1 MADRD
6 RKRQERRKR
15 KQRSNERREERAE
28 RSEER
33 NQAVRETLE
42 PLEPNERPGIVTAGA
57 VISAL
62 LALSVLGLYLSGEKV
77 GVFDAYG
84 NKTGEQQPSIL
95 AAIVPIG
102 VMGLMAWGMWNA
114 RYWAVLGFQAL
125 MALLMIATI
134 LNIVAANSIFDAVA
148 NAVVLAVACYLFYKM
163 VKALARIQMPNR

>member
-1 MADRD
+1 VADRD
-6 RKRQERRKR
+6 RKRQEKRKR
-15 KQRSNERREERAE
+15 KQRSSERREERAS

-33 NQAVRETLE
+33 NRVVRETLA
-42 PLEPNERPGIVTAGA
+42 PLQPEERPGVVTAGA
-57 VISAL
+57 VISIL

-84 NKTGEQQPSIL
+84 NKTGEQQPSII
-95 AAIVPIG
+95 AALVPIG
-102 VMGLMAWGMWNA
+102 VMGLMAWGMWRV

-134 LNIVAANSIFDAVA
+134 LNIVAATSILDVVA
-148 NAVVLAVACYLFYKM
+148 NGVVLGVAGYLFYKM